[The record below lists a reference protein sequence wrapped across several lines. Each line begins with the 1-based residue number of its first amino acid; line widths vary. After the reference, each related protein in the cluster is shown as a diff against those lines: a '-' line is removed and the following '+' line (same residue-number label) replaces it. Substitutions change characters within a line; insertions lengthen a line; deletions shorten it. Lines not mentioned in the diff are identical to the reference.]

1 MLLVD
6 VYASIQ
12 VWDAVTGEVLS
23 TLEGHCHYVSSVC
36 MSSDGTKIVS
46 GSLDSTVMVNICIYI
61 AVKIITVLDI
71 TEIIAS
77 M

>member
-6 VYASIQ
+6 VYALIQ
-12 VWDAVTGEVLS
+12 VWDAATGKVLS
-23 TLEGHCHYVSSVC
+23 TLEGHRYAVRSVC

-46 GSLDSTVMVNICIYI
+46 GSVDKTVKVNICIYI

>member
-6 VYASIQ
+6 VYAPIQ

-23 TLEGHCHYVSSVC
+23 TLEGHSDYVSSVC

-46 GSLDSTVMVNICIYI
+46 GSGDNTVKVNMCIYI
-61 AVKIITVLDI
+61 AVKIIIVISI
-71 TEIIAS
+71 TEMIAS